1 MVNTRESGVANRSI
15 YPMTSRCN
23 EVGHLEVG
31 GCDVV
36 DLADRFGTPLY
47 VYDEAT
53 LRTLCREY
61 VDAFTA
67 RIDDVT
73 IVYAGKSFLCKAMCE
88 LVAAEGLSL
97 DVSSGGELWMAGA
110 AGFPGERICSHGN
123 NKTAAELALAL
134 DMGVGRVI
142 VDSFHEI
149 SLLERLAAER
159 DVQQLVLLRITPSV
173 VPSTHKYIQ
182 TGRTGSKFGFP
193 LSDAAEAVRAAVAS
207 PHLDLVG
214 VHCHIGSQIFDLSP
228 YREAIAVLV
237 GLVAEWHKLFGFACR
252 EIDVGGGLAI
262 DYLAEDRSP
271 RIVEFAEFVT
281 GTLQTEVERH
291 SLPMPRLLVEPGR
304 SISGRAGLT
313 AYRVG
318 SLKSLPT
325 LPLYVAVDGGMS
337 DNIRPMLYGARYEAL
352 VANKAAAN
360 ADVEVKVV
368 GKHCESGDIL
378 IDNTRIATVE
388 TGDILVT
395 PGTGAYAYSLAN
407 NYNGQP
413 RPAVLFVRDGSAHV
427 VVERETWADVARLQ
441 RSLDGR

>member
-1 MVNTRESGVANRSI
+1 MANTEGTGAANWSI
-15 YPMTSRCN
+15 YPLTSRCN

-53 LRTLCREY
+53 LRTRCREY
-61 VDAFTA
+61 VDAFTQ
-67 RIDDVT
+67 RSTDVA

-97 DVSSGGELWMAGA
+97 DVSSGGELWMARA
-110 AGFPGERICSHGN
+110 AGFAGERIYFHGN

-134 DMGVGRVI
+134 DMSVGRVI
-142 VDSFHEI
+142 VDSFDEI
-149 SLLERLAAER
+149 SLLERLTAER
-159 DVQQLVLLRITPSV
+159 GVRQPVLLRIAPGV
-173 VPSTHKYIQ
+173 VPSTHKYMQ
-182 TGRTGSKFGFP
+182 TGQNGSKFGFP
-193 LSDAAEAVRAAVAS
+193 LSDTAEAVRAAIAS

-237 GLVAEWHKLFGFACR
+237 GLVAELQKSVGFSCR
-252 EIDVGGGLAI
+252 EFDVGGGLAI
-262 DYLAEDRSP
+262 DYLTEDRAP
-271 RIVEFAEFVT
+271 RIAEFADVVIGSLEA
-281 GTLQTEVERH
+281 EVERH
-291 SLPMPRLLVEPGR
+291 HLTMPRLLVEPGR
-304 SISGRAGLT
+304 SIVARAGLT

-318 SLKSLPT
+318 SLKTLPT

-352 VANKAAAN
+352 LANKATAK
-360 ADVEVKVV
+360 ADVRVKVV
-368 GKHCESGDIL
+368 GKHCEEGDIL
-378 IDNTRIATVE
+378 IGDTRIAAVE

-395 PGTGAYAYSLAN
+395 PATGAYTYSLAN
-407 NYNGQP
+407 NYNGQS
-413 RPAVLFVRDGSAHV
+413 RPAVLFVRDGNAHV

-441 RSLDGR
+441 RSLDGH